1 MLVRVTGGKG
11 GIVEYLTDGIKS
23 GREFSRDELDM
34 RICLDG
40 NLKITDEIINS
51 MDSTEN
57 YLHITLSFKESN
69 LSSEKIKAV
78 YEDYKDKIFSAYD
91 KNEFNIYAEIHRP
104 KIKSYEDKKTGETV
118 ERLPHVHIVIPK
130 KNLVTGKVFNPFG
143 KFTDVVKYDHAIQES
158 INYKFKLS
166 SPYDSQR
173 PIHFDGNA
181 KFLSRYKGDTF
192 NGANAKAKS
201 DILDL
206 VLDKGIKSE
215 SELVNAL
222 SKKGDVTFGKQG
234 KQDSYIKFKPNGA
247 SRNIRL
253 TEACFKPPFLENRIL
268 SREKPTEKAVNKL
281 VDEWVNVVSHEK
293 KFIHA
298 ASPKTRKEYYSLKN
312 EDREEYLN
320 GRRTEFREQYFSEGG
335 REASVELSI
344 KRNAHKQP
352 RGFAAIPN
360 GLPSV
365 SKRGLDGN
373 SRKRPEST
381 KSVLSGDENNH
392 LVASRTSR
400 DSELRWSTVG
410 GRTRGRIT
418 SFDGFKVKVNIKPEP
433 SLSVQEDK
441 PLTYT
446 QGLLKEHKD
455 KVKQERELQFYRVL
469 RRELKGDNLL
479 NDLSKS
485 HGLIKDDYQVFTA
498 KDGSQRIRT
507 GTVGYN
513 VSDFCTKHMNMSW
526 DETKGILAD
535 SYRKQVQTKK
545 EQTQINSITFA
556 SNYTT
561 QGYKSTSKLNRLN
574 ESVMILKRL
583 QRLEK
588 QGANQM
594 LNSKL
599 SELSDKF
606 KSPFSEQNKISTSD
620 ETSLVKNMEQ
630 IKKYKQ
636 SSENGEFKYSDIVAR
651 KDLNNGKV
659 DFHDFN
665 TGKVAF
671 TDTGSSISFKD
682 KLPEPQHLAAAMAIA
697 SEKFGVLK
705 ITGSKEFKQS
715 VIDVAV
721 AKDLKVV
728 FDDKKM
734 QADFIAAREAFKD
747 LESKATN
754 DNSIENSDK
763 FIVKYTV
770 DDATKMVNVEI
781 NGKSPSAID
790 PDIMAKIK
798 DADPFMKKFDDEA
811 INSGKLDP
819 TKAPES
825 IPQDR
830 EFDKQ
835 GDYIGLK
842 DTQLE
847 AKTNTPDP
855 VTLVEHGAAQYQF
868 KDGESESYFVT
879 LSNGQTMWGKGLE
892 SAINKSGA
900 ERGDE
905 VAVLKKGS
913 QPVQVDSPVKNDKG
927 EVVGTQKIDAE
938 RNHWQVDVISKNTE
952 NKNEQSN
959 ASTEARAGTEIQNTY
974 KQDSVQGKSNEKE
987 TAKDSD
993 LNKVTYKYN
1002 QETSKID
1009 ISVNGKHPSTVN
1021 PELMATIRKNDPF
1034 LKSFT
1039 NEEVKAGSVEQDKSP
1054 EQPRQRDYDND
1065 GQLVKAQ
1072 EEQRSSTMSR

>member
-1 MLVRVTGGKG
+1 MLARVTGGKS
-11 GIVEYLTDGIKS
+11 GIVEYLTNGIKS

-34 RICLDG
+34 RVCLDG
-40 NLKITDEIINS
+40 NLKITDEILNS

-57 YLHITLSFKESN
+57 YLHITLSFNEKDLSN
-69 LSSEKIKAV
+69 DKIKAV
-78 YEDYKDKIFSAYD
+78 YEDYRDKVFSAYD
-91 KNEFNIYAEIHRP
+91 KDEFNIYAEIHQP

-118 ERLPHVHIVIPK
+118 DRLPHVHIVIPK

-143 KFTDVVKYDHAIQES
+143 RYSDVIKSHDAIQES
-158 INYKFKLS
+158 VNNKFGLS

-206 VLDKGIKSE
+206 VLSKNIKNE
-215 SELVNAL
+215 TELVNAL
-222 SKKGDVTFGKQG
+222 SEKGNVTFGKLGQ
-234 KQDSYIKFKPNGA
+234 QDSYIKFKPDGA

-253 TEACFKPPFLENRIL
+253 TEACFKNPFLEQRVL
-268 SREKPTEKAVNKL
+268 HREKPTEKAVNQL
-281 VDEWVNVVSHEK
+281 VNEWIDTISHEK
-293 KFIHA
+293 KHIHA
-298 ASPKTRKEYYSLKN
+298 ASPKTRKEYYSLNK
-312 EDREEYLN
+312 EDREGFLN
-320 GRRTEFREQYFSEGG
+320 GRRTEFREQYFSKGG
-335 REASVELSI
+335 RAASVELSI
-344 KRNAHKQP
+344 KRNAHNQP
-352 RGFAAIPN
+352 RGFAQIPN

-373 SRKRPEST
+373 SRRRPESP
-381 KSVLSGDENNH
+381 KSVLPSDENNH

-400 DSELRWSTVG
+400 GSELRWPTLG

-418 SFDGFKVKVNIKPEP
+418 SFDGFKVKVNLKPDPLNQVKENKP
-433 SLSVQEDK
+433 RTYAESLLS
-441 PLTYT
+441 
-446 QGLLKEHKD
+446 EHKD
-455 KVKQERELQFYRVL
+455 KAKQERELQFYRVL
-469 RRELKGDNLL
+469 RRDLKADNLL
-479 NDLSKS
+479 EHLSKS
-485 HGLIKDDYQVFTA
+485 HGLNKDDYQVITA
-498 KDGSQRIRT
+498 KDGSHRIKT

-513 VSDFCTKHMNMSW
+513 VSDFCTKHMNLSW
-526 DETKGILAD
+526 DETKGILTA
-535 SYRKQVQTKK
+535 SYKKQLEIKQERAQV
-545 EQTQINSITFA
+545 NSITFA

-588 QGANQM
+588 QGASHM
-594 LNSKL
+594 LNNKL
-599 SELSDKF
+599 SDLNDKF
-606 KSPFSEQNKISTSD
+606 KSPFADQNKISTSD

-636 SSENGEFKYSDIVAR
+636 SSENGDFKYSDIVAR

-671 TDTGSSISFKD
+671 TDTGSSITFKD
-682 KLPEPQHLAAAMAIA
+682 KQPEPQHLAAAMAIA

-705 ITGSKEFKQS
+705 ITGSKDFKQS
-715 VIDVAV
+715 VIDIAV

-734 QADFIAAREAFKD
+734 QADFVAAREAFKD
-747 LESKATN
+747 STN
-754 DNSIENSDK
+754 QETNANNIENVDK

-770 DDATKMVNVEI
+770 DDNTKMVNVEV

-825 IPQDR
+825 IPQNR

-835 GDYIGLK
+835 GEFIGLK
-842 DTQLE
+842 DSQLD
-847 AKTNTPDP
+847 AKSENKDIPETTNT
-855 VTLVEHGAAQYQF
+855 
-868 KDGESESYFVT
+868 
-879 LSNGQTMWGKGLE
+879 N
-892 SAINKSGA
+892 
-900 ERGDE
+900 
-905 VAVLKKGS
+905 
-913 QPVQVDSPVKNDKG
+913 
-927 EVVGTQKIDAE
+927 
-938 RNHWQVDVISKNTE
+938 
-952 NKNEQSN
+952 
-959 ASTEARAGTEIQNTY
+959 
-974 KQDSVQGKSNEKE
+974 KE
-987 TAKDSD
+987 TAKNSD
-993 LNKVTYKYN
+993 LNKVTYQFN
-1002 QETSKID
+1002 QETNKVD
-1009 ISVNGKHPSTVN
+1009 VSVNGKHPSTVQ
-1021 PELMATIRKNDPF
+1021 PELMAKIRKNDPF

-1039 NEEVKAGSVEQDKSP
+1039 NEEVKTGSVDLNKAEA
-1054 EQPRQRDYDND
+1054 QPRQNSFDDD

-1072 EEQRSSTMSR
+1072 EEQKSSKMSM